1 MDRVTDFESVSYKF
15 ETCMEYQAQL
25 VIEHKCKAE
34 HGIKIHPGTAIMLTS
49 GKTTVQYMPQ

>member
-1 MDRVTDFESVSYKF
+1 MTDFESVSYKF

-34 HGIKIHPGTAIMLTS
+34 HGIKIHPSTVIMLTN
-49 GKTTVQYMPQ
+49 GKTTV